1 MTVNPYVGKWI
12 MESSE
17 NLDEFM
23 KEMSERHN
31 INKYNQQKIIKKELF
46 LLISL
51 EINFLFRKAAGVVKP
66 TFEITID
73 GDQWTWKTISSF
85 INMSSTFKIGEE
97 FEESKII

>member
-31 INKYNQQKIIKKELF
+31 INKYNQQKII
-46 LLISL
+46 
-51 EINFLFRKAAGVVKP
+51 RK
-66 TFEITID
+66 
-73 GDQWTWKTISSF
+73 
-85 INMSSTFKIGEE
+85 
-97 FEESKII
+97 

>member
-1 MTVNPYVGKWI
+1 
-12 MESSE
+12 
-17 NLDEFM
+17 L
-23 KEMSERHN
+23 
-31 INKYNQQKIIKKELF
+31 
-46 LLISL
+46 L